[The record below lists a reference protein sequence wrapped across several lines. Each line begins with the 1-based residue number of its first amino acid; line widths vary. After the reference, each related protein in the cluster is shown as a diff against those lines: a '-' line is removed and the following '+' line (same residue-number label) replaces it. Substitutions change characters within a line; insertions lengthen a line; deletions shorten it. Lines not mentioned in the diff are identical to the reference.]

1 LKRKLFTNPYFFGE
15 ERHNLRAQIARISH
29 STLLT
34 AKGLWRTKEEAKRE
48 VEENAPEEGEIPLPP
63 TMAMGSPDM
72 WVHMKECVLLN
83 NRCSHP
89 EPPEDVEDAEAWL
102 KDIESKDPYDE
113 RLKPISEDKKVV
125 VGKNQKI

>member
-1 LKRKLFTNPYFFGE
+1 
-15 ERHNLRAQIARISH
+15 
-29 STLLT
+29 LT

-102 KDIESKDPYDE
+102 KGIESADPYDE
-113 RLKPISEDKKVV
+113 RLKPISQDKKVV